1 MSDCHSRVRSISG
14 IAWQSVRLTQLSMVM
29 TSAHT
34 HNNQLSCCECGGL
47 ATGNKAGRLAIG
59 SAAEGDRGQLWSRGA
74 RRCRCRWVGA
84 RKSLTEQRKH
94 AVSDCSEPRFD
105 AIGSVVWTRRSSILA
120 SHKIREETL
129 YSQLM
134 ANPCGHLTTAIRASN
149 HAVCSLHGSTQ
160 QRFEPK
166 GKQVER
172 TVAARASE

>member
-1 MSDCHSRVRSISG
+1 MSDCHNRVRSISG
-14 IAWQSVRLTQLSMVM
+14 TTWQSVGLTQLSMVM

-47 ATGNKAGRLAIG
+47 ATGNKADRLTIG
-59 SAAEGDRGQLWSRGA
+59 SALRMTECNFGPAVHADAGWVRGGCRLHVGASRYM
-74 RRCRCRWVGA
+74 GA

-105 AIGSVVWTRRSSILA
+105 AIGSVVRTRRSSILA

-134 ANPCGHLTTAIRASN
+134 TNPCSDLNQRAS
-149 HAVCSLHGSTQ
+149 
-160 QRFEPK
+160 R
-166 GKQVER
+166 
-172 TVAARASE
+172 